1 MPNRLT
7 LLASAAL
14 LALSTPLA
22 AQDTDAPATTQ
33 APATTETPGAPEG
46 SDAPE
51 APESAAPAPEAS
63 EPDAPETTDAPEQP
77 GEAAAAEQPAAPATP
92 GDAEQAERPGQPYV
106 AETHGDWALRCM
118 RVAEGETEP
127 CQLYQLLE
135 DDDGNAVAEVTVLPL
150 APDAQAAAG
159 VTVVAP
165 LETLLTEQL
174 SLSID
179 GGQTARYPFGFCNRA
194 GCVAR
199 FGLSDQQ
206 LAAFKRGRAG
216 DLRIVPASA
225 PDQDV
230 NLTLSLSGFTAG
242 FEAVAER
249 MQ

>member
-22 AQDTDAPATTQ
+22 AQDTAAPETPEVAAPA
-33 APATTETPGAPEG
+33 A
-46 SDAPE
+46 APE
-51 APESAAPAPEAS
+51 APAQAAPAEA
-63 EPDAPETTDAPEQP
+63 
-77 GEAAAAEQPAAPATP
+77 PAAPAEAEPAQAPAETP
-92 GDAEQAERPGQPYV
+92 APAETAEPETPAAPASPDTAERPGQPYV

-118 RVAEGETEP
+118 RAAEGETDP

-135 DDDGNAVAEVTVLPL
+135 DAEGNAVAEVSLLPL
-150 APDAQAAAG
+150 GAEAQAVAG
-159 VTVVAP
+159 VTVVVP
-165 LETLLTEQL
+165 LETLLTEAL

-179 GGQTARYPFGFCNRA
+179 GGETARYPFSFCNRA

-216 DLRIVPASA
+216 NLRIVPAAA
-225 PDQDV
+225 PDQEVRLDM
-230 NLTLSLSGFTAG
+230 SLSGFTAG
-242 FEAVAER
+242 FGAVTAR
-249 MQ
+249 AQ